1 MATLEEY
8 PGGSQSGAGNMQNT
22 PAAQSGLAEQKK
34 KILSEA
40 RVYLSGPMDFVSSR
54 ETEKRTGWRSRLSQF
69 LMGFQTTVYDPWN
82 KPEVAGMPHYGKEDE
97 FSADKRY
104 EWTYEDS
111 PRGDRV
117 RAELCAEFWPTLH
130 IDLRMVNSSD
140 FLISYCPTNIYSV
153 GTVHEIV
160 MARLENKPVLFVSP
174 SISYPALEELQEH
187 LEMKRDNK
195 GGDLLEKLANELPLH
210 TNPQGIPSMWYMAM
224 IDAHYFF
231 DGFGFKPYMR
241 KYNWAYGPL
250 DEREDRFPPRRPLL
264 PYLEKLNE
272 ALPKR
277 YDLERNKYVEN
288 PEWLIFDAP
297 DRRSAEDEM
306 RVT

>member
-1 MATLEEY
+1 MATLEEI
-8 PGGSQSGAGNMQNT
+8 PGESQPEAGIKQNMLS
-22 PAAQSGLAEQKK
+22 ARFRYMEQQK
-34 KILSEA
+34 KILSDA
-40 RVYLSGPMDFVSSR
+40 RVYLSGPMDFVASR
-54 ETEKRTGWRSRLSQF
+54 ENEKRTGWRSRLSQF
-69 LMGFQTTVYDPWN
+69 LMDFQTTVYDPWN

-111 PRGDRV
+111 TRGDRI

-174 SISYPALEELQEH
+174 SISYPALEEMKEH

-195 GGDLLEKLANELPLH
+195 GGDLLEKLVNEMPLH
-210 TNPQGIPSMWYMAM
+210 PNPQGIPSMWYMAL

-231 DGFGFKPYMR
+231 DGFGFKPYMD
-241 KYNWAYGPL
+241 KYNWPYGPL
-250 DEREDRFPPRRPLL
+250 DEREEQFPPQRPLL

-272 ALPKR
+272 AIPKR

-288 PEWLIFDAP
+288 SEWLIFDPP
-297 DRRSAEDEM
+297 DRKTAENES
-306 RVT
+306 V